1 MIEFLLIFMIDDK
14 IVNQTQRFQDLNKC
28 LYFAERLTEQPNIPL
43 KEGRTGKIL
52 AYCKP
57 VRKN

>member
-1 MIEFLLIFMIDDK
+1 MIDNK
-14 IVNQTQRFQDLNKC
+14 IVNQTQRFQDLNRC
-28 LYFAERLTEQPNIPL
+28 LYFAEKLTDQPNIPM
-43 KEGRTGKIL
+43 KEGKTGKIL

>member
-14 IVNQTQRFQDLNKC
+14 IVNQTQRFQNIDRC
-28 LYFAERLTEQPNIPL
+28 LYFAERLTYQPNIPM
-43 KEGRTGKIL
+43 KEGKIGKIL

-57 VRKN
+57 VKKN